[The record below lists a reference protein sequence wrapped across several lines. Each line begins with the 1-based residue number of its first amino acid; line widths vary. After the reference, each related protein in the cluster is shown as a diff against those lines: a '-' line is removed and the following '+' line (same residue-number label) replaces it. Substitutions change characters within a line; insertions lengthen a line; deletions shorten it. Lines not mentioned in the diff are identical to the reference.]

1 MKIRLLEDHDRAWA
15 KRLVSEH
22 FGSARVVSRG
32 ILHET
37 FLLPGLVA
45 EDETMPIGFLQ
56 YHIEQDQYEV
66 VILISIRKRE
76 GIGTTLLQA
85 LRPIAEAARC
95 RRILLVTTNNNRIS
109 QFFYQAIGFRQ
120 CAIYPNAVAESR
132 MLKPEIPEYDE
143 NSIAIQDAIEFEW
156 TLTDR

>member
-1 MKIRLLEDHDRAWA
+1 MLEDHDRAWA

-56 YHIEQDQYEV
+56 YHIEQDQCEV
-66 VILISIRKRE
+66 VILVSIRKRE
-76 GIGTTLLQA
+76 GIGTKLLQA

-95 RRILLVTTNNNRIS
+95 RRIWLVTTNNNRIS
-109 QFFYQAIGFRQ
+109 QFFYQVIGPRQ
-120 CAIYPNAVAESR
+120 CAVYPNAVVESR
-132 MLKPEIPEYDE
+132 RLKPEISEYDVVPFKMRL
-143 NSIAIQDAIEFEW
+143 NLSGG
-156 TLTDR
+156 